1 MKVGGEVLQ
10 LQPLDHLRDEPAT
23 RSSVAKVLELMKEG
37 KDWANLPGFLEGLKT
52 AKRKLKGWQIEKLV
66 RKANACGRQGVVLV
80 CLQRVE
86 RTGVGLWDSNVA
98 RECMLGAVMRAMEGG
113 WTKERVEDGW
123 RLGRQYWELTWD
135 KRHHSSD
142 GGNAKLNVGVVGS
155 MVLLNAA
162 RVVKAGEG
170 IEDVEKFAQ
179 RLTSLLG
186 PDWAEEM
193 RAKENKGWVEANQD
207 LVIYGPVLKGMQLA
221 QRVLGKDSE
230 LGRDLRKRVE
240 KDLEPM
246 LQKALATVNAN
257 TPQDGSRR
265 GAKLYGDLA
274 EADL

>member
-1 MKVGGEVLQ
+1 MQ
-10 LQPLDHLRDEPAT
+10 LQPLNHLRDEPAT
-23 RSSVAKVLELMKEG
+23 RPSFAKVLELMKEG

-52 AKRKLKGWQIEKLV
+52 ARRKLKGWQIEKLV

-98 RECMLGAVMRAMEGG
+98 RECMLGAVMRAMDGG
-113 WTKERVEDGW
+113 WTKESVEDGW

-170 IEDVEKFAQ
+170 MEDVERFAR
-179 RLTSLLG
+179 RLKSLLG
-186 PDWAEEM
+186 LDWTEEM
-193 RAKENKGWVEANQD
+193 RAKENSGWVEANQD
-207 LVIYGPVLKGMQLA
+207 LLIYGPILKGMQLA

-230 LGRDLRKRVE
+230 LGRDLGERIE
-240 KDLEPM
+240 KDLELM
-246 LQKALATVNAN
+246 LQKALAIVNAH
-257 TPQDGSRR
+257 TPEDGSRR

>member
-1 MKVGGEVLQ
+1 
-10 LQPLDHLRDEPAT
+10 
-23 RSSVAKVLELMKEG
+23 MKEG